1 MSDAVD
7 QVFEQLYELENIDVQ
22 AFMREIENETLM
34 AALKDS
40 TGKTVE
46 KFLAN
51 MSSRARSMFIEEM
64 EGMTWITPDDTQAAR
79 GKIVA
84 LLAQLVQK
92 RALSLPPSIVLPDD
106 SRIKT
111 MGTRI
116 EERIDEM
123 DKKLDLLL
131 EKDIHEFYD
140 VSDIIQHF
148 YKNPKNILEYIEN
161 YKKKDEE

>member
-7 QVFEQLYELENIDVQ
+7 QVFEQLHELENIDVQ

-64 EGMTWITPDDTQAAR
+64 ERLTSIKPEDTQALEQ
-79 GKIVA
+79 K
-84 LLAQLVQK
+84 LL
-92 RALSLPPSIVLPDD
+92 RCSL
-106 SRIKT
+106 
-111 MGTRI
+111 
-116 EERIDEM
+116 
-123 DKKLDLLL
+123 
-131 EKDIHEFYD
+131 
-140 VSDIIQHF
+140 
-148 YKNPKNILEYIEN
+148 N
-161 YKKKDEE
+161 

>member
-1 MSDAVD
+1 MSDAVGE
-7 QVFEQLYELENIDVQ
+7 VFEQLHELENIDVQ
-22 AFMREIENETLM
+22 AFMREMENETLM
-34 AALKDS
+34 TALKDC

-51 MSSRARSMFIEEM
+51 MSSRARSMFTEEM
-64 EGMTWITPDDTQAAR
+64 EGMSWITAEDTQAAR
-79 GKIVA
+79 AKIVT

-92 RALSLPPSIVLPDD
+92 GALSLPPSIVLPDD

-131 EKDIHEFYD
+131 QK
-140 VSDIIQHF
+140 V
-148 YKNPKNILEYIEN
+148 
-161 YKKKDEE
+161 DELQSKIT

>member
-7 QVFEQLYELENIDVQ
+7 QVFEQLHELENIDVQ
-22 AFMREIENETLM
+22 AFMREMENETLM

-64 EGMTWITPDDTQAAR
+64 EGMTSIKLEDTQAAR
-79 GKIVA
+79 AKIVA

-92 RALSLPPSIVLPDD
+92 GALSLPSSIVLPDD

-131 EKDIHEFYD
+131 QK
-140 VSDIIQHF
+140 V
-148 YKNPKNILEYIEN
+148 
-161 YKKKDEE
+161 DELQSKIT

>member
-1 MSDAVD
+1 MSDAVG
-7 QVFEQLYELENIDVQ
+7 QVFEQLHELENIDVQ

-79 GKIVA
+79 AKIVT

-131 EKDIHEFYD
+131 EK
-140 VSDIIQHF
+140 V
-148 YKNPKNILEYIEN
+148 
-161 YKKKDEE
+161 DELRSKVT

>member
-7 QVFEQLYELENIDVQ
+7 QVFEQLHELENIDVQ
-22 AFMREIENETLM
+22 AFMREMENETLM

-46 KFLAN
+46 KFLVN

-64 EGMTWITPDDTQAAR
+64 EGMTWVTPDDTQAAR

-131 EKDIHEFYD
+131 EKVDDLRSKIT
-140 VSDIIQHF
+140 
-148 YKNPKNILEYIEN
+148 
-161 YKKKDEE
+161 

>member
-7 QVFEQLYELENIDVQ
+7 QVFEQLHELENIDVQ
-22 AFMREIENETLM
+22 AFMREIENEILM

-123 DKKLDLLL
+123 DKKLDLLI
-131 EKDIHEFYD
+131 EK
-140 VSDIIQHF
+140 V
-148 YKNPKNILEYIEN
+148 
-161 YKKKDEE
+161 DELRSKIT

>member
-1 MSDAVD
+1 MSDAVG
-7 QVFEQLYELENIDVQ
+7 QVFEQLHELENIDVQ
-22 AFMREIENETLM
+22 AFMREIEIETLM

-131 EKDIHEFYD
+131 EK
-140 VSDIIQHF
+140 V
-148 YKNPKNILEYIEN
+148 
-161 YKKKDEE
+161 DELRSKIT

>member
-7 QVFEQLYELENIDVQ
+7 QVFERLHELENIDVQ
-22 AFMREIENETLM
+22 AFMREMENETLM

-131 EKDIHEFYD
+131 EKVDDLRSKIT
-140 VSDIIQHF
+140 
-148 YKNPKNILEYIEN
+148 
-161 YKKKDEE
+161 

>member
-1 MSDAVD
+1 MYMSDAVD
-7 QVFEQLYELENIDVQ
+7 EVFEQLHELGNIDVQ
-22 AFMREIENETLM
+22 AFMREMENETLM
-34 AALKDS
+34 TALKDS

-51 MSSRARSMFIEEM
+51 MSSRARSMFTEEM
-64 EGMTWITPDDTQAAR
+64 EGMSWITPEDTQAAR
-79 GKIVA
+79 AKIVT

-92 RALSLPPSIVLPDD
+92 GALSLPPSIVLPDD

-131 EKDIHEFYD
+131 EK
-140 VSDIIQHF
+140 V
-148 YKNPKNILEYIEN
+148 
-161 YKKKDEE
+161 DELRSKIT

>member
-1 MSDAVD
+1 MRMSDAVD
-7 QVFEQLYELENIDVQ
+7 QVFEQLHELENIDVQ

-92 RALSLPPSIVLPDD
+92 RTLSLPPSIVLPDD

-131 EKDIHEFYD
+131 EK
-140 VSDIIQHF
+140 V
-148 YKNPKNILEYIEN
+148 
-161 YKKKDEE
+161 DELRSKIS

>member
-7 QVFEQLYELENIDVQ
+7 QVFEQLHELENIDVQ
-22 AFMREIENETLM
+22 AFMREMENETLM

-64 EGMTWITPDDTQAAR
+64 EGMTSIKSEDTQAAR
-79 GKIVA
+79 AKIVA

-92 RALSLPPSIVLPDD
+92 GTLSLPSSIVLPDD

-131 EKDIHEFYD
+131 QK
-140 VSDIIQHF
+140 V
-148 YKNPKNILEYIEN
+148 
-161 YKKKDEE
+161 DELQSKIT

>member
-7 QVFEQLYELENIDVQ
+7 QVFEQLHELENIDVQ

-64 EGMTWITPDDTQAAR
+64 EGMTWITPDDTQVAR

-131 EKDIHEFYD
+131 QK
-140 VSDIIQHF
+140 V
-148 YKNPKNILEYIEN
+148 
-161 YKKKDEE
+161 DELQSKIT

>member
-7 QVFEQLYELENIDVQ
+7 QVFEQLHELENIDVQ

-123 DKKLDLLL
+123 DRKLDLLI
-131 EKDIHEFYD
+131 EKVDGLRSKIT
-140 VSDIIQHF
+140 
-148 YKNPKNILEYIEN
+148 
-161 YKKKDEE
+161 

>member
-7 QVFEQLYELENIDVQ
+7 QVFEQLHELENIDVQ
-22 AFMREIENETLM
+22 AFMREMENETLM

-131 EKDIHEFYD
+131 QK
-140 VSDIIQHF
+140 V
-148 YKNPKNILEYIEN
+148 
-161 YKKKDEE
+161 DELRSKVT

>member
-1 MSDAVD
+1 MSDAVG
-7 QVFEQLYELENIDVQ
+7 QVFEQLHELENIDVQ
-22 AFMREIENETLM
+22 AFMREIENEILM

-64 EGMTWITPDDTQAAR
+64 EGMTSIKPEDTQAAR
-79 GKIVA
+79 AKIVA

-92 RALSLPPSIVLPDD
+92 GALSLPSSIVLPDD

-123 DKKLDLLL
+123 DKKLDSLLQ
-131 EKDIHEFYD
+131 K
-140 VSDIIQHF
+140 V
-148 YKNPKNILEYIEN
+148 
-161 YKKKDEE
+161 DELQSKIT

>member
-1 MSDAVD
+1 MNDAVD
-7 QVFEQLYELENIDVQ
+7 QVFEQLHKLENIDVQ
-22 AFMREIENETLM
+22 AFMREMENETLM

-64 EGMTWITPDDTQAAR
+64 EAMTSIKLEDSQAAR
-79 GKIVA
+79 EKIVA

-92 RALSLPPSIVLPDD
+92 GTLSLPSSIVLPDD

-131 EKDIHEFYD
+131 QK
-140 VSDIIQHF
+140 V
-148 YKNPKNILEYIEN
+148 
-161 YKKKDEE
+161 DELQSKIT

>member
-1 MSDAVD
+1 MSDKVD
-7 QVFEQLYELENIDVQ
+7 EVFEQLHELENIDVQ
-22 AFMREIENETLM
+22 AFMREMENETLM
-34 AALKDS
+34 TALKDS
-40 TGKTVE
+40 TGKTVD

-51 MSSRARSMFIEEM
+51 MSSRARSMFTEEM
-64 EGMTWITPDDTQAAR
+64 EGMTWITPEDTQAAR
-79 GKIVA
+79 AKIVT

-92 RALSLPPSIVLPDD
+92 GALSLPPSIVLPDD

-131 EKDIHEFYD
+131 EK
-140 VSDIIQHF
+140 V
-148 YKNPKNILEYIEN
+148 
-161 YKKKDEE
+161 DELRSKIT

>member
-1 MSDAVD
+1 MSDAVG
-7 QVFEQLYELENIDVQ
+7 QVFEQLHELENIDVQ

-40 TGKTVE
+40 KGKTVE

-131 EKDIHEFYD
+131 EK
-140 VSDIIQHF
+140 V
-148 YKNPKNILEYIEN
+148 
-161 YKKKDEE
+161 DELRSKIT

>member
-7 QVFEQLYELENIDVQ
+7 EVFEQLHKLENIDVQ
-22 AFMREIENETLM
+22 AFMREMENETLM
-34 AALKDS
+34 TALKDS
-40 TGKTVE
+40 TGKTVD

-51 MSSRARSMFIEEM
+51 MSSRARSMFTEEM
-64 EGMTWITPDDTQAAR
+64 EGMTWITPEDTQAAR
-79 GKIVA
+79 AKIVT

-92 RALSLPPSIVLPDD
+92 GGLSLPPSIVLPDD

-131 EKDIHEFYD
+131 QK
-140 VSDIIQHF
+140 V
-148 YKNPKNILEYIEN
+148 
-161 YKKKDEE
+161 DELRSRIT

>member
-1 MSDAVD
+1 MSDAVG
-7 QVFEQLYELENIDVQ
+7 QVFEQLHELENIDVQ

-131 EKDIHEFYD
+131 EKVDDLRSKIT
-140 VSDIIQHF
+140 
-148 YKNPKNILEYIEN
+148 
-161 YKKKDEE
+161 

>member
-7 QVFEQLYELENIDVQ
+7 QVFEQLHELENIDVQ
-22 AFMREIENETLM
+22 AFMREMENETLM

-64 EGMTWITPDDTQAAR
+64 EGMTSIKPEDTQAAR
-79 GKIVA
+79 AKIVA

-92 RALSLPPSIVLPDD
+92 GALSLPSSIVLPDD

-116 EERIDEM
+116 EEKIDEM
-123 DKKLDLLL
+123 DKKLDSLL
-131 EKDIHEFYD
+131 
-140 VSDIIQHF
+140 
-148 YKNPKNILEYIEN
+148 
-161 YKKKDEE
+161 KKVDELQSKIT

>member
-1 MSDAVD
+1 MSDAVG
-7 QVFEQLYELENIDVQ
+7 QVFEQLHELENIDVQ

-116 EERIDEM
+116 EERIDET

-131 EKDIHEFYD
+131 EK
-140 VSDIIQHF
+140 V
-148 YKNPKNILEYIEN
+148 
-161 YKKKDEE
+161 DELRSKVT

>member
-7 QVFEQLYELENIDVQ
+7 EVFEQLHKLENIDVQ
-22 AFMREIENETLM
+22 AFMREMENEILM
-34 AALKDS
+34 TALKDS

-51 MSSRARSMFIEEM
+51 MSSRARSMFTEEM
-64 EGMTWITPDDTQAAR
+64 EGMTWITPEDTQAAR
-79 GKIVA
+79 AKIVT

-92 RALSLPPSIVLPDD
+92 GALSLPPSIVLPDD

-131 EKDIHEFYD
+131 EK
-140 VSDIIQHF
+140 V
-148 YKNPKNILEYIEN
+148 
-161 YKKKDEE
+161 DELRSKIT

>member
-1 MSDAVD
+1 MSDAVG
-7 QVFEQLYELENIDVQ
+7 QVFEQLHELENIDVQ
-22 AFMREIENETLM
+22 AFMREIENEILM
-34 AALKDS
+34 TALKDG

-64 EGMTWITPDDTQAAR
+64 EGMTWITPDDTQVAR

-111 MGTRI
+111 MGTRK

-123 DKKLDLLL
+123 DKKLDLLF
-131 EKDIHEFYD
+131 EK
-140 VSDIIQHF
+140 V
-148 YKNPKNILEYIEN
+148 
-161 YKKKDEE
+161 DELRSKVT

>member
-92 RALSLPPSIVLPDD
+92 RAMSLPPSIVLPDD

-131 EKDIHEFYD
+131 QK
-140 VSDIIQHF
+140 V
-148 YKNPKNILEYIEN
+148 
-161 YKKKDEE
+161 DELQSKIT

>member
-7 QVFEQLYELENIDVQ
+7 QVFEQLHELENIDVQ
-22 AFMREIENETLM
+22 AFMREIGNETLM

-131 EKDIHEFYD
+131 EK
-140 VSDIIQHF
+140 V
-148 YKNPKNILEYIEN
+148 
-161 YKKKDEE
+161 DELRSKVT

>member
-7 QVFEQLYELENIDVQ
+7 QVFGQLHELENIDVQ

-64 EGMTWITPDDTQAAR
+64 EGMTWITTDDTQAAR

-131 EKDIHEFYD
+131 QK
-140 VSDIIQHF
+140 V
-148 YKNPKNILEYIEN
+148 
-161 YKKKDEE
+161 DELQSKIT

>member
-1 MSDAVD
+1 MSDAVE
-7 QVFEQLYELENIDVQ
+7 QVFEQLHELENIDVQ

-131 EKDIHEFYD
+131 EK
-140 VSDIIQHF
+140 V
-148 YKNPKNILEYIEN
+148 
-161 YKKKDEE
+161 DELRSKVT

>member
-7 QVFEQLYELENIDVQ
+7 QVFEQLHELENIDVQ

-64 EGMTWITPDDTQAAR
+64 EDMTSIKPEDTQAAR
-79 GKIVA
+79 AKIVA

-92 RALSLPPSIVLPDD
+92 GALSLPSSIVLPDD

-131 EKDIHEFYD
+131 QKVDELH
-140 VSDIIQHF
+140 S
-148 YKNPKNILEYIEN
+148 
-161 YKKKDEE
+161 KKT

>member
-7 QVFEQLYELENIDVQ
+7 QVFEQLHELENIDVQ
-22 AFMREIENETLM
+22 AFMREIETETLM

-79 GKIVA
+79 GEIVA

-131 EKDIHEFYD
+131 EK
-140 VSDIIQHF
+140 V
-148 YKNPKNILEYIEN
+148 
-161 YKKKDEE
+161 DELRSKIT

>member
-1 MSDAVD
+1 MNDAVG
-7 QVFEQLYELENIDVQ
+7 QVFEQLHELENIDVQ

-131 EKDIHEFYD
+131 QK
-140 VSDIIQHF
+140 V
-148 YKNPKNILEYIEN
+148 
-161 YKKKDEE
+161 DELQSKIT

>member
-1 MSDAVD
+1 MSDAVG
-7 QVFEQLYELENIDVQ
+7 QVFEQLHELENIDVQ
-22 AFMREIENETLM
+22 AFMREIEIETLM

-64 EGMTWITPDDTQAAR
+64 EAMTSIKPEDTQAAR
-79 GKIVA
+79 AKIVA

-92 RALSLPPSIVLPDD
+92 GALSLPSSIVLPDD

-131 EKDIHEFYD
+131 EKVDDLRSKIT
-140 VSDIIQHF
+140 
-148 YKNPKNILEYIEN
+148 
-161 YKKKDEE
+161 

>member
-7 QVFEQLYELENIDVQ
+7 QVFEQLHELENIDVQ

-34 AALKDS
+34 TALKDG

-92 RALSLPPSIVLPDD
+92 RAMSLPPSIVLPDD

-131 EKDIHEFYD
+131 QK
-140 VSDIIQHF
+140 V
-148 YKNPKNILEYIEN
+148 
-161 YKKKDEE
+161 DELQSKIT

>member
-7 QVFEQLYELENIDVQ
+7 QVFGQLHELENIDVQ
-22 AFMREIENETLM
+22 AFMREMENETLM

-51 MSSRARSMFIEEM
+51 MSSRARSMFLEEM
-64 EGMTWITPDDTQAAR
+64 EGMTSIKAEDTQAAR
-79 GKIVA
+79 AKIVA

-92 RALSLPPSIVLPDD
+92 GALSLPSSIVLPDD

-131 EKDIHEFYD
+131 QK
-140 VSDIIQHF
+140 V
-148 YKNPKNILEYIEN
+148 
-161 YKKKDEE
+161 DELQSKIT

>member
-7 QVFEQLYELENIDVQ
+7 QVFEQLHELENIDVQ
-22 AFMREIENETLM
+22 AFMREMENETLM

-131 EKDIHEFYD
+131 QK
-140 VSDIIQHF
+140 V
-148 YKNPKNILEYIEN
+148 
-161 YKKKDEE
+161 DELQSKIT

>member
-1 MSDAVD
+1 MSDAVG
-7 QVFEQLYELENIDVQ
+7 QVFEQLHELENIDVQ

-131 EKDIHEFYD
+131 EK
-140 VSDIIQHF
+140 V
-148 YKNPKNILEYIEN
+148 
-161 YKKKDEE
+161 DELRSKIT

>member
-7 QVFEQLYELENIDVQ
+7 QVFEQLHELENIDVQ
-22 AFMREIENETLM
+22 AFMREMENETLM
-34 AALKDS
+34 AALKDG

-131 EKDIHEFYD
+131 QK
-140 VSDIIQHF
+140 V
-148 YKNPKNILEYIEN
+148 
-161 YKKKDEE
+161 DELQSKIT

>member
-1 MSDAVD
+1 MSDAVG
-7 QVFEQLYELENIDVQ
+7 QVFEQLHELENIDVQ

-64 EGMTWITPDDTQAAR
+64 EGMTWITPDDTQVAR

-131 EKDIHEFYD
+131 QK
-140 VSDIIQHF
+140 V
-148 YKNPKNILEYIEN
+148 
-161 YKKKDEE
+161 DELQSKIT

>member
-1 MSDAVD
+1 MRMSDKVD
-7 QVFEQLYELENIDVQ
+7 EVFEQLHELENIDVQ
-22 AFMREIENETLM
+22 AFMREMENETLM
-34 AALKDS
+34 TALKDS
-40 TGKTVE
+40 TGKTVD

-51 MSSRARSMFIEEM
+51 MSSRARSMFTEEM
-64 EGMTWITPDDTQAAR
+64 EGMTWITPEDTQAAR
-79 GKIVA
+79 AKIVT

-92 RALSLPPSIVLPDD
+92 GGLSLPPSIVLPDD

-131 EKDIHEFYD
+131 QK
-140 VSDIIQHF
+140 V
-148 YKNPKNILEYIEN
+148 
-161 YKKKDEE
+161 DELRSRIT